1 MLTAEKILEI
11 FSATEVLQEGHF
23 LLTSGRHS
31 ARYLQCA
38 RVFQY
43 PEQAEKLCA
52 ELAARFSGQRI
63 DVCLGPALGG
73 VILAYETARHL
84 GCRAMFTER
93 EQDGK
98 MALRRGFRIN
108 PGERVLV
115 LEDVVTTGG
124 SVREVLELAG
134 SLGGALTGVGAVVDR
149 SGGKVDFG
157 VPFVP
162 LLRLEVETFSA
173 ADCPLC
179 REGSAPVKPG
189 SKK

>member
-1 MLTAEKILEI
+1 MLTEENILEI
-11 FSATEVLQEGHF
+11 FSATEVLLEGHF

-43 PEQAEKLCA
+43 PEQAAKLSA
-52 ELAARFSGQRI
+52 GLAAHFRGQRI

-73 VILAYETARHL
+73 VILAYETARRL

-98 MALRRGFRIN
+98 MALRRGFRLK

-124 SVREVLELAG
+124 SVREVLSLAGALGGELA
-134 SLGGALTGVGAVVDR
+134 GVGAVVDR
-149 SGGKVDFG
+149 SGGTVDFG

-179 REGSAPVKPG
+179 RTGSAPVKPG
-189 SKK
+189 SRK

>member
-1 MLTAEKILEI
+1 MLTEEKILEI
-11 FSATEVLQEGHF
+11 FSATEVLLEGHF

-43 PEQAEKLCA
+43 PEQAAKLSA
-52 ELAARFSGQRI
+52 GLAAHFRSQRI

-84 GCRAMFTER
+84 GCRAMFAER

-98 MALRRGFRIN
+98 MALRRGFRIK

-124 SVREVLELAG
+124 SVREVLELTG
-134 SLGGALTGVGAVVDR
+134 SLGGEPAGVGAVVDR
-149 SGGKVDFG
+149 SGGTVDFG

-179 REGSAPVKPG
+179 RTGSAPVKPG
-189 SKK
+189 SRK

>member
-1 MLTAEKILEI
+1 MLTEEKILEI
-11 FSATEVLQEGHF
+11 FSATEVLLEGHF

-43 PEQAEKLCA
+43 PEQAAKLSA
-52 ELAARFSGQRI
+52 GLAAHFRGQRI

-98 MALRRGFRIN
+98 MALRRGFRLK

-124 SVREVLELAG
+124 SVREVLALAGALGGELA
-134 SLGGALTGVGAVVDR
+134 GVGAVVDR
-149 SGGKVDFG
+149 SGGAVDFG

-179 REGSAPVKPG
+179 RTGSAPVKPG
-189 SKK
+189 SRK

>member
-1 MLTAEKILEI
+1 MLTEEKILEI
-11 FSATEVLQEGHF
+11 FSATEVLLEGHF

-43 PEQAEKLCA
+43 PEHAAKLSA
-52 ELAARFSGQRI
+52 GLAAHFRGQRI

-98 MALRRGFRIN
+98 MALRRGFRLK

-134 SLGGALTGVGAVVDR
+134 ALGGELASVGAVVDR
-149 SGGKVDFG
+149 SGGTVDFG

-179 REGSAPVKPG
+179 RTGSSPVKPG
-189 SKK
+189 SRK

>member
-1 MLTAEKILEI
+1 MLTEEKILEI
-11 FSATEVLQEGHF
+11 FSATEVLLEGHF

-43 PEQAEKLCA
+43 PEQAAKLSA
-52 ELAARFSGQRI
+52 GLAAHFRGQRI

-98 MALRRGFRIN
+98 MALRRGFRLK

-124 SVREVLELAG
+124 SVREVLALAG
-134 SLGGALTGVGAVVDR
+134 ALGGELSGVGAVVDR
-149 SGGKVDFG
+149 SGGTVDFG

-179 REGSAPVKPG
+179 RTGSIPVKPG
-189 SKK
+189 SRK

>member
-1 MLTAEKILEI
+1 MLTTERILEI
-11 FSATEVLQEGHF
+11 FSAAEVLQEGHF

-31 ARYLQCA
+31 SRYLQCA

-52 ELAARFSGQRI
+52 ALAESFSARKI

-84 GCRAMFTER
+84 GARAMFAER

-98 MALRRGFRIN
+98 MALRRGFWIR

-115 LEDVVTTGG
+115 VEDVVTTGG
-124 SVREVLELAG
+124 SVREVLELAR
-134 SLGGALTGVGAVVDR
+134 SLGGELAGVGAVVDR
-149 SGGKVDFG
+149 SGGAVDFG

-162 LLRLEVETFSA
+162 LLRLEVETFGA

-179 REGSAPVKPG
+179 RTGSTPIKPG
-189 SKK
+189 SRK

>member
-1 MLTAEKILEI
+1 MLTKELILEI
-11 FSATEVLQEGHF
+11 FRTTEVLQEGHF

-52 ELAARFSGQRI
+52 ELAERFSGQGI
-63 DVCLGPALGG
+63 GACLGPALGG
-73 VILAYETARHL
+73 VVLAYETARHL
-84 GCRAMFTER
+84 GARAMFAER

-98 MALRRGFRIN
+98 MALRRGFRIR
-108 PGERVLV
+108 PGEKVLV

-124 SVREVLELAG
+124 SVREVMEVVRQH
-134 SLGGALTGVGAVVDR
+134 GGEVAGVGAVVDR
-149 SGGKVDFG
+149 SGGAADFG

-162 LLRLEVETFSA
+162 LLRLEVETFTA
-173 ADCPLC
+173 AECPLC
-179 REGSAPVKPG
+179 RAGGTPVKPG
-189 SKK
+189 SRK

>member
-11 FSATEVLQEGHF
+11 FRATEVLQEGHF

-73 VILAYETARHL
+73 VILAYETAKHL

-149 SGGKVDFG
+149 SGGSVNFG

-189 SKK
+189 SRK